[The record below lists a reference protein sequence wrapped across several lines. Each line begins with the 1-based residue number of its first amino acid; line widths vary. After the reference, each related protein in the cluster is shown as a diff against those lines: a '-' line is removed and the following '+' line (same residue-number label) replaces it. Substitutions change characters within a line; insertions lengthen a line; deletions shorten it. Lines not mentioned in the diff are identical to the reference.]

1 MKKTLLKLSILAF
14 GLLTSVG
21 ALAASTE
28 IFRWTPTSS
37 EPTAATGGTVTTST
51 DAAWNDSKAG
61 IKLGGTKAYAVL
73 QLTSGTFEEGDVITV
88 TMQNTSHQAGVFLYN
103 ESATEYK
110 YGSAPLVTSSGSG
123 TLTATFDGAG
133 KIVIARGSGTTMYLQ
148 SLVIEREAKGPQMT
162 ALKATVAEKDY
173 TATFNGK
180 TVSIDF
186 LGEVNGT
193 QATSILTATPSDGA
207 SIAYYSDEDCLNAI
221 TSFTIGTAFYAKAT
235 KDTEEPSVYTINT
248 TSQVPDATIELT
260 SGKLSQSVKQG
271 AAISDIVFAI
281 ANADGDATVNGLPTG
296 LSFNAATS
304 TISGTIADDAT
315 IQDYNYTVTVNSKS
329 GAVNPTA
336 SINGTITVK
345 DKNAKEVAYIYTS
358 TTAPSNDVY
367 TALSA
372 KYSVTVVDGTKALTG
387 TAAEDADLI
396 VLDEAVGSGATGASA
411 LGNMI
416 GTKPILSFKA
426 HMYGKTNWPTGTGNN
441 DNGTDAT
448 VESVFTTHP
457 IFNGITLV
465 NGNTITI
472 ADAIRSVSNPAAKAG
487 TLRVIAN
494 SNGGASIVEE
504 NNGTATD
511 AAKYML
517 IAISSASESE
527 LTTDGLKLVENAAEY
542 LLGTDVFV
550 PAASSEAVMT
560 GFSIDGINAAIDEAN
575 KTVSITLPAEL
586 YTDLTALT
594 PEITISTGATV
605 SPASG
610 AATDFSS
617 PVNFKVTAEDGTTTA
632 TYAVTVSTEN
642 VAIAAPYSTTIP
654 ADFTKP
660 AGFIGNA
667 TIEPAYTG
675 NDASIWYEDGETA
688 SASVLR
694 IGKDE
699 KLTIVVNNPG
709 TVNIGISATGGR
721 TFNLYVDGAATP
733 VATASA
739 TANKKY
745 NLTADVFLTGAHTIV
760 IENAGNGG
768 ATIGSIEISDATN
781 VEATLT
787 SLKVA
792 GVDATI
798 NEAAKTVEVEVPA
811 NADLSALAIVATTSA
826 GASVTSGNTIDATSG
841 TATIT
846 VTSSVDPSVSSDY
859 TVTVTQE
866 VATGVEEAEAE
877 VVNTYYI
884 SADGKTYNAAVKGL
898 PLIKVEEL
906 SNGTIKTSKI
916 LVED

>member
-1 MKKTLLKLSILAF
+1 
-14 GLLTSVG
+14 
-21 ALAASTE
+21 
-28 IFRWTPTSS
+28 
-37 EPTAATGGTVTTST
+37 
-51 DAAWNDSKAG
+51 
-61 IKLGGTKAYAVL
+61 
-73 QLTSGTFEEGDVITV
+73 
-88 TMQNTSHQAGVFLYN
+88 
-103 ESATEYK
+103 
-110 YGSAPLVTSSGSG
+110 
-123 TLTATFDGAG
+123 
-133 KIVIARGSGTTMYLQ
+133 
-148 SLVIEREAKGPQMT
+148 MT
-162 ALKATVAEKDY
+162 ALKATVADKDY
-173 TATFNGK
+173 TATFEGNIA
-180 TVSIDF
+180 TIDF
-186 LGEVNGT
+186 LGEVTGT

-207 SIAYYSDEDCLNAI
+207 SIAYYSDAECSAST

-235 KDTEEPSVYTINT
+235 KDAEEPAIYTINT
-248 TSQVPDATIELT
+248 TSQVPDATIELA

-271 AAISDIVFAI
+271 VAISDIVFAI
-281 ANADGDATVNGLPTG
+281 ANADGDAIVTGLPTG
-296 LSFNAATS
+296 LSFNAATA
-304 TISGTIADDAT
+304 TISGTVDENAD
-315 IQDYNYTVTVNSKS
+315 IKDYAYTVTVNSKS

-336 SINGTITVK
+336 AINGTITVK
-345 DKNAKEVAYIYTS
+345 DKNAKEIAYIYTS
-358 TTAPSNDVY
+358 ETAPSNDVY

-372 KYSVTVVDGTKALTG
+372 KYSVTMVDGTKALTG
-387 TAAEDADLI
+387 TAAETADLI
-396 VLDEAVGSGATGASA
+396 VLDEAVGSGGTGAVA
-411 LGNMI
+411 LGNLI
-416 GTKPILSFKA
+416 GATPILSFKA
-426 HMYGKTNWPTGTGNN
+426 HMYGKTNWPAGTGNN

-457 IFNGITLV
+457 IFNGITLA

-472 ADAIRSVSNPAAKAG
+472 ADAIRSVSNPTAKAG
-487 TLRVIAN
+487 TLKVIAN

-517 IAISSASESE
+517 IAISAASESA

-550 PAASSEAVMT
+550 PVASSEAVMT

-617 PVNFKVTAEDGTTTA
+617 PVAFTVAAEDGIASA
-632 TYAVTVSTEN
+632 TYTVTVSTES
-642 VAIAAPYSTTIP
+642 VAITAPYSTTIP
-654 ADFTKP
+654 ADFTIP

-667 TIEPAYTG
+667 TVESAYTG
-675 NDASIWYEDGETA
+675 NDANLWYEDGETT
-688 SASVLR
+688 SASVVR

-733 VATASA
+733 DATATA

-745 NLTADVFLTGAHTIV
+745 NLTTDVFLTGTHTIV

-826 GASVTSGNTIDATSG
+826 GASVTSGSTIDATSG

-846 VTSSVDPSVSSDY
+846 VTSSVDSNVSSTY

-866 VATGVEEAEAE
+866 VATGVEVTEAE
-877 VVNTYYI
+877 VVETYFI
-884 SADGKTYNAAVKGL
+884 SADGKTYNVAVKGL
-898 PLIKVEEL
+898 PLIKVEVL
-906 SNGTIKTSKI
+906 SNGTVKTSKI